1 MQIAPPSW
9 RAEWNGTPA
18 SRSALVAVRLPLPRR
33 PKTASTPSAAS
44 ALPTASATCTALPD
58 GPPEEHRADHG
69 EDRREDRN
77 RPAERREDRE
87 QGRDDK
93 HEPQRP
99 AREREVVRAL
109 LALAA

>member
-18 SRSALVAVRLPLPRR
+18 SRSALVAIRLPLPSR
-33 PKTASTPSAAS
+33 PKTASTPSEAS

-69 EDRREDRN
+69 EDRREDRD
-77 RPAERREDRE
+77 RPAERREERE
-87 QGRDDK
+87 QARDHGD
-93 HEPQRP
+93 EAERP
-99 AREREVVRAL
+99 TREHEVV
-109 LALAA
+109 